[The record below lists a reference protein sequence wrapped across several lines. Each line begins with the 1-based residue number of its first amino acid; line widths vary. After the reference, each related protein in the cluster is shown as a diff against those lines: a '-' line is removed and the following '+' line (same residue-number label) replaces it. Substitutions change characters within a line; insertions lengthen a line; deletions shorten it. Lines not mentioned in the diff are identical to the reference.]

1 MEPQRSP
8 DEIMG
13 DPIKCFLRVQEG
25 HVHRLV
31 LLSML
36 LHQQSGSMNG
46 VSGATSLHET
56 TLVWHDVDK
65 ASEATVQHS
74 LEDLHC
80 MTQQS
85 YWPVVCTL
93 TNIPLA
99 LPDGHSC
106 AGCLGMGRL
115 VLGHNSV
122 EQVGEEGYSAVPE
135 GLPDLSRYIVGAG
148 CFASFHL
155 LNGQLHL
162 CNRDP
167 RDWAKGGWMAWNW
180 RVQEL
185 FIADARE
192 IL

>member
-8 DEIMG
+8 DEIVG
-13 DPIKCFLRVQEG
+13 DLVKCFLQVQEG

-36 LHQQSGSMNG
+36 LHQQSSSMNG

-56 TLVWHDVDK
+56 TLVWRDVDK
-65 ASEATVQHS
+65 ASEVMVQHS
-74 LEDLHC
+74 LEDLRC

-93 TNIPLA
+93 ADIPLA
-99 LPDGHSC
+99 LPDGHGC
-106 AGCLGMGRL
+106 AGCPGMGRL

-122 EQVGEEGYSAVPE
+122 EQVSKKGCSVVPE
-135 GLPDLSRYIVGAG
+135 GLPDLDRYIVRAG

-162 CNRDP
+162 CSRDP
-167 RDWAKGGWMAWNW
+167 GDWAKGGWRAWNW
-180 RVQEL
+180 RVREL
-185 FIADARE
+185 FIADAKE